1 MYITEP
7 YKYLKRCVKSKL
19 RVFEHE
25 PSVSLLGLVIN
36 LPLLKKKKSIKSSFI
51 TFSVVKEAVSNI
63 YPPKKFFLGKY
74 QGSQVPDQSTSFSTR
89 I

>member
-1 MYITEP
+1 MYIIEP

-63 YPPKKFFLGKY
+63 YPPKKIFLGKY